1 MSGQAYEMTPDA
13 RQALVDHEWPGN
25 VRELENRLQ
34 RATLVGQGPLI
45 TAADLGLAAGSA
57 PSQPPGSPEPRGA
70 GKPGA
75 TDPERTEL
83 ERVLVQSGGVVATAA
98 AMLGVSRQAL
108 YRRMDRLGV
117 ELERRPKG

>member
-1 MSGQAYEMTPDA
+1 
-13 RQALVDHEWPGN
+13 

-34 RATLVGQGPLI
+34 RATLVCQPPRI
-45 TAADLGLAAGSA
+45 TAADLGLATGGATS
-57 PSQPPGSPEPRGA
+57 PSQPP
-70 GKPGA
+70 PGA
-75 TDPERTEL
+75 NAPEAPPAKPSSTDPERAEL
-83 ERVLVQSGGVVATAA
+83 ERILVESGGVVATAA